1 MDKKLLEVLQKVQKE
16 LPVIG
21 KSTEA
26 FKYKYTPLDEIWKDI
41 RAVIIENG
49 FIVTNEITETGV
61 LTIATHEF
69 GELKSFIPF
78 SKQDL
83 KPQEI
88 GSEITYYRRYNLTA
102 IFNVIVA
109 KEDDD
114 AYITTLEEKDVKMQN
129 NEFKEVS
136 KPKTMDDVLK
146 TLTFEQYEKLN
157 EADKKRVEIA
167 LCKKTNLP
175 FMSQEEIKQYLK

>member
-129 NEFKEVS
+129 NESE
-136 KPKTMDDVLK
+136 KPKKTTDEVLQ
-146 TLTFEQYEKLN
+146 TLTYEQYNKLS
-157 EADKKRVEIA
+157 EADKLRIKNAI
-167 LCKKTNLP
+167 CKKNDLP
-175 FMSQEEIKQYLK
+175 FINSEEIKQYLK